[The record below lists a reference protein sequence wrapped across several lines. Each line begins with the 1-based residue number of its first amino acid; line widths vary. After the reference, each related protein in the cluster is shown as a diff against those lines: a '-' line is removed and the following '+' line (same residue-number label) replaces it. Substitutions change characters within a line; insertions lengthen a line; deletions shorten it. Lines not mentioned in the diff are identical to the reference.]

1 MLKKERNCIH
11 VIPTWFIFTTVSIEE
26 NFSSGNLILLAY
38 VVDATAVVKKM
49 MTKSSSA

>member
-1 MLKKERNCIH
+1 L
-11 VIPTWFIFTTVSIEE
+11 IEE

-38 VVDATAVVKKM
+38 VVDAIAAVVKKM